1 VNSEFLLRIFNF
13 LSPRTESTKSSSV
26 YVLPLPVLD
35 TSFGTSE
42 SIDDENKEN
51 NQPLANIKMMNTPMS
66 VGSSSSSNMAQ
77 YKEEDEKLA
86 NELHSKIAAHI
97 SDFNQYLSTI

>member
-1 VNSEFLLRIFNF
+1 
-13 LSPRTESTKSSSV
+13 
-26 YVLPLPVLD
+26 
-35 TSFGTSE
+35 
-42 SIDDENKEN
+42 
-51 NQPLANIKMMNTPMS
+51 MMNTPMS

-97 SDFNQYLSTI
+97 SDFNQYLSTIWNEKFSKIFIFFRKIYNEKNSV

>member
-1 VNSEFLLRIFNF
+1 
-13 LSPRTESTKSSSV
+13 
-26 YVLPLPVLD
+26 
-35 TSFGTSE
+35 
-42 SIDDENKEN
+42 
-51 NQPLANIKMMNTPMS
+51 MMNTNPMS